1 MAVLNLKRSPAVK
14 ERTASCSI
22 LPLLFCTPTHF
33 TSIMNTVMA
42 EQSQSSNRSIYN
54 GEEVLDM
61 LFLDDGDLGL
71 GEVIFPGSDDD
82 FEVDEEEN
90 I

>member
-1 MAVLNLKRSPAVK
+1 
-14 ERTASCSI
+14 
-22 LPLLFCTPTHF
+22 
-33 TSIMNTVMA
+33 MA

-71 GEVIFPGSDDD
+71 EEVIFPGSDDD
-82 FEVDEEEN
+82 FEVDEDEN